1 MDKYVL
7 ITAGGQGK
15 RLAALFP
22 KQFIPIAGKPL
33 LMRTIDV
40 FKKYDPKFKIIL
52 VIPEEHVQLWKDL
65 CTEFDF
71 QVEHQIVRGGYER
84 FHSVQ
89 NGLHHIPHNSIV
101 LIHDGVR
108 PLVRPDTI
116 ERVVTTTE
124 DKGNAIPCVAH
135 TQTVRLILESGANQ
149 HLNRKDLRVVQTP
162 QGFHSNLIKEAYNQ
176 VFNTDFTDDA
186 TVLESLGHQ
195 INLVEGNYSNI
206 KVTHPAD
213 LKIVEALLTVD

>member
-1 MDKYVL
+1 MEKFVL

-15 RLAALFP
+15 RLSSMFP

-33 LMRTIDV
+33 LMRTINV
-40 FKKYDPKFKIIL
+40 FKEYDPKLKIIL

-71 QVEHQIVRGGYER
+71 QAEHQIVRGGNER

-89 NGLHHIPHNSIV
+89 NGLHHIPHDSLV

-116 ERVVTTTE
+116 ERVIKTAE
-124 DKGNAIPCVAH
+124 EKGNAIPCVVP
-135 TQTVRLILESGANQ
+135 TQTVRQVLNPLSNKQ
-149 HLNRKDLRVVQTP
+149 LNRNELRLIQTP
-162 QGFHSNLIKEAYNQ
+162 QGFHSILIKEAYNQ
-176 VFNTDFTDDA
+176 VFNDSFTDDA
-186 TVLESLGHQ
+186 SVLESLGHT

-213 LKIVEALLTVD
+213 IKLVEALLTVD

>member
-1 MDKYVL
+1 MEKFVL

-15 RLAALFP
+15 RLTSIFP

-33 LMRTIDV
+33 LMRTINV
-40 FKKYDPKFKIIL
+40 FKEFVPKLKIIL

-71 QVEHQIVRGGYER
+71 QVEHQIVRGGNER

-89 NGLHHIPHNSIV
+89 NGLHHIPHDSLV

-116 ERVVTTTE
+116 ERVIKTTE
-124 DKGNAIPCVAH
+124 EKGNAIPCVVP
-135 TQTVRLILESGANQ
+135 TQTVRQVLNPESNKQLKRNELRLI
-149 HLNRKDLRVVQTP
+149 QTP

-176 VFNTDFTDDA
+176 VFNASFTDDA
-186 TVLESLGHQ
+186 SVLESLGHT

-213 LKIVEALLTVD
+213 IKLVEALLTVD